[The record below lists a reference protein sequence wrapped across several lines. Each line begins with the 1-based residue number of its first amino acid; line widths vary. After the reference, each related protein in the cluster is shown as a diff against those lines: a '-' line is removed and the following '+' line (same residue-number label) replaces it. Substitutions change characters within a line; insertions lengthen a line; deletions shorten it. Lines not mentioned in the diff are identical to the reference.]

1 MAEKILIIDDDIDTL
16 RMVGMLLERQGYA
29 IVAASNGQQG
39 LALAKSEKPD
49 LILLDLMMPD
59 IDGIEVA
66 RMLRADPA
74 TQRILIIMFTAKGQV
89 EDKLDGFDAG
99 ADDYMVK
106 PTQPKELLA
115 HVRAVL
121 KRSTAAPALPTKSY
135 PNRGHVV
142 GMIAAKGGVG
152 LSTLAVNTAISLK
165 DHSKKSVVLADFRP
179 GCGTIGLELG
189 FSDNQGF
196 NRLLALSPSAINPE
210 VIEAELI
217 QHPSGLRLLLSSSQ
231 PQDAQFLNAVDNFE
245 AIAREIGFLANFT
258 LLDLGVSLTPVN
270 QKVLGQ
276 CDQLVLVIEPV
287 LQTIQQSRAMLD
299 YFIQAGFSG
308 ERTLVV
314 LVNRIRAGMQLSL
327 GQVQD
332 QLERNASVIITAS
345 PELAYQ
351 SQVNLTPMILRQP
364 DGINTQQFN
373 SLARKIVQQSQ

>member
-1 MAEKILIIDDDIDTL
+1 MAEKILIVDDDIDTL

-39 LALAKSEKPD
+39 LTLAKSEKPD

-59 IDGIEVA
+59 IDGIEIA
-66 RMLRADPA
+66 RRLREDPD
-74 TQRILIIMFTAKGQV
+74 TQRVLIIMFTAKGQM
-89 EDKLDGFDAG
+89 EDKLEGFDAG

-121 KRSTAAPALPTKSY
+121 KRASTAPAVPAKSY

-142 GMIAAKGGVG
+142 GMLAAKGGVG
-152 LSTLAVNTAISLK
+152 VSTLAVNTAFALREQ
-165 DHSKKSVVLADFRP
+165 SKKSVILSDFRP
-179 GCGTIGLELG
+179 GCGSIGLELG
-189 FSDNQGF
+189 LTNTQGF
-196 NRLLALSPSAINPE
+196 SRLLGLSPMALNPS
-210 VIEAELI
+210 VIEPELI
-217 QHPSGLRLLLSSSQ
+217 QHTSGVSFLLSSAQ
-231 PQDAQFLNAVDNFE
+231 PQDAHYISATDIFE
-245 AIAREIGFLANFT
+245 AIARDLSYLANYT
-258 LLDLGVSLTPVN
+258 LLDLGVSLTPLN

-276 CDQLVLVIEPV
+276 CNQLVLVIEPV
-287 LQTIQQSRAMLD
+287 AQTIQQSRLMLD

-351 SQVNLTPMILRQP
+351 AQVNLSPMILRQP

-373 SLARKIVQQSQ
+373 SLAQKIILAGK